1 MLKSAIGF
9 TMTLAVAVLVALS
22 VVRLLRLP
30 VQEAQGA
37 LQYISDNWPK

>member
-9 TMTLAVAVLVALS
+9 TWTLAVAVLVTVAIIHM
-22 VVRLLRLP
+22 LRP
-30 VQEAQGA
+30 QVQEAQGA